1 MNDDDLSTL
10 LGQLPTQDVDRFRA
24 ERIRA
29 LAHRDLRS
37 ALSDHR
43 RKLQAFEPLLVAAAC
58 VLYLSWALMRAAA
71 GLGG

>member
-10 LGQLPTQDVDRFRA
+10 LGQLPTQDVDRFRS
-24 ERIRA
+24 ERTRA
-29 LAHRDLRS
+29 LAHRDLRGAVS
-37 ALSDHR
+37 VHR
-43 RKLQAFEPLLVAAAC
+43 RKLRAFEPLLVAAAC